1 MINFSK
7 ILLIC
12 LTFTFSSLSF
22 AESVGGNEPNANANA
37 NVNQIDERI
46 DINHADIKTLS
57 LLKGIG
63 MKKAAAIVKYR
74 NENGKFISVED
85 LLNVKGI
92 GGQIL
97 ALNKS
102 KLTI

>member
-1 MINFSK
+1 MINLSK

-22 AESVGGNEPNANANA
+22 ADNFGGNEPNANM
-37 NVNQIDERI
+37 NQVDERI
-46 DINHADIKTLS
+46 DINHADMKTLS

-74 NENGKFISVED
+74 NENGRFISVED
-85 LLNVKGI
+85 LLNVTGI
-92 GGQIL
+92 GEKIL

>member
-7 ILLIC
+7 ILLVC

-22 AESVGGNEPNANANA
+22 AESVGGNEPNAN
-37 NVNQIDERI
+37 VNKIDERI

-85 LLNVKGI
+85 LLNVKSI

>member
-22 AESVGGNEPNANANA
+22 AESVGGNEPNANA

>member
-22 AESVGGNEPNANANA
+22 AESADGNEPNAN
-37 NVNQIDERI
+37 VNQVDERI

-85 LLNVKGI
+85 LLNVTGI
-92 GGQIL
+92 GEQIL

>member
-22 AESVGGNEPNANANA
+22 AESVGGNEPNA

>member
-22 AESVGGNEPNANANA
+22 AESVGGNEPNAN
-37 NVNQIDERI
+37 VNKIDERI